1 MRSVQRNLDYV
12 RLSGFNPIGEETWK
26 FLSNLPMNCFIAM
39 VMRIH
44 LDKKKD
50 VTEQNYIKCKCF
62 EKVLALQEHYYIK
75 GIERHLSHFLRKLHL
90 APFQF
95 RMAFLLS

>member
-1 MRSVQRNLDYV
+1 MEIPLQSPYELLHSNGYE
-12 RLSGFNPIGEETWK
+12 NP
-26 FLSNLPMNCFIAM
+26 F
-39 VMRIH
+39 RQ
-44 LDKKKD
+44 KKKD